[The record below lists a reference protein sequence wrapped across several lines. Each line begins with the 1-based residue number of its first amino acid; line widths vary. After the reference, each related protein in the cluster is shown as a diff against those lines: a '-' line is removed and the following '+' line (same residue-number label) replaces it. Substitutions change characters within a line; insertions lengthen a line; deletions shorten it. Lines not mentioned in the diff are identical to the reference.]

1 MEYLLLIYGNP
12 AEAPAEAQS
21 QEAMQRWF
29 TYTQELEASGAL
41 RGGNALQFPETAT
54 TVRVR
59 NDETL
64 LTDGPFAETKEILG
78 GYYLIDVD
86 GPRCRARLGGE
97 DAEHHVRV
105 GRGATG
111 RRLRL
116 TPSGALERAA
126 REDGPRVLATLVRHL
141 GGDLALAE
149 DALQD
154 AYAVALATWPRDGV
168 PEIPAAWLTTTA
180 RRRAIDRLRRT
191 RALDERLRTLEAL
204 AERDGSAVTHAHD
217 PTMDDDTSLTDDRLR
232 LLFACCHPSLA
243 LHARVA
249 LTVKSLGGLS
259 TAQTARAFLV
269 PEPTMAARLLRARR
283 KVAHAR
289 IPFRVPSDDLLD
301 ERMRGVL
308 AVVYLV
314 FTEGHTASDG
324 DALTRPDLCAEAIR
338 LGRLLCELMPDDAE
352 AHGLLALMLFTEA
365 RRAARTGPGGE
376 PIDLRDQDRRLWDR
390 DAIAEAT
397 GAAGALV
404 ATARAGA
411 VRAAGGDRAV
421 PRPRALVRGD
431 GLGMDRVPVRRA
443 AAAAADAG
451 RGREPRGRGVVRADA
466 GGGAGAAGRA
476 ARRARRCATTCRCSR
491 PARTCCAAP
500 ATWRPPTW
508 RTRRRSGERQRG
520 PAGGPGGP
528 AGSGG
533 GGGHVVSSAPPRA
546 RVEFCSVFEQ

>member
-1 MEYLLLIYGNP
+1 M
-12 AEAPAEAQS
+12 
-21 QEAMQRWF
+21 
-29 TYTQELEASGAL
+29 
-41 RGGNALQFPETAT
+41 
-54 TVRVR
+54 
-59 NDETL
+59 
-64 LTDGPFAETKEILG
+64 
-78 GYYLIDVD
+78 
-86 GPRCRARLGGE
+86 
-97 DAEHHVRV
+97 
-105 GRGATG
+105 
-111 RRLRL
+111 

-191 RALDERLRTLEAL
+191 RALDERLRTLEAR
-204 AERDGSAVTHAHD
+204 AERDGSAVTQAHD

-289 IPFRVPSDDLLD
+289 IPFRVPSDELLD

-324 DALTRPDLCAEAIR
+324 DALPRPDLCAEAIR
-338 LGRLLCELMPDDAE
+338 LGRLLASLMPDE
-352 AHGLLALMLFTEA
+352 PEVTGLLALMLLTES
-365 RRAARTGPGGE
+365 RRASRETPDGRLVLLA
-376 PIDLRDQDRRLWDR
+376 DQDRGRWDR
-390 DAIAEAT
+390 AMITE
-397 GAAGALV
+397 GQ
-404 ATARAGA
+404 
-411 VRAAGGDRAV
+411 
-421 PRPRALVRGD
+421 ALVRAC
-431 GLGMDRVPVRRA
+431 LRRNQPGPYQVQA
-443 AAAAADAG
+443 AIAA
-451 RGREPRGRGVVRADA
+451 
-466 GGGAGAAGRA
+466 
-476 ARRARRCATTCRCSR
+476 C
-491 PARTCCAAP
+491 
-500 ATWRPPTW
+500 TW
-508 RTRRRSGERQRG
+508 
-520 PAGGPGGP
+520 
-528 AGSGG
+528 
-533 GGGHVVSSAPPRA
+533 
-546 RVEFCSVFEQ
+546 

>member
-1 MEYLLLIYGNP
+1 
-12 AEAPAEAQS
+12 
-21 QEAMQRWF
+21 
-29 TYTQELEASGAL
+29 
-41 RGGNALQFPETAT
+41 
-54 TVRVR
+54 
-59 NDETL
+59 
-64 LTDGPFAETKEILG
+64 
-78 GYYLIDVD
+78 
-86 GPRCRARLGGE
+86 
-97 DAEHHVRV
+97 
-105 GRGATG
+105 
-111 RRLRL
+111 L

-168 PEIPAAWLTTTA
+168 PDVPAAWLTTTA

-204 AERDGSAVTHAHD
+204 AERDGSAVAQAHD

-243 LHARVA
+243 LPARVA

-283 KVAHAR
+283 KIAHAR
-289 IPFRVPSDDLLD
+289 VPFRVPSDDLLD

-352 AHGLLALMLFTEA
+352 AHGLLALMLFTDA

-397 GAAGALV
+397 GLLERSLRLREPGPYALQAGIALCHDRARSFAATDWGWIASLYGELQRLQPTPVVAVNRAVAVSFARTPEAGLALLDELRDERALRDYV
-404 ATARAGA
+404 PLLAARADLLRRAGDPNGA
-411 VRAAGGDRAV
+411 YTAAVEATERTANAAQRADLVDR
-421 PRPRALVRGD
+421 RA
-431 GLGMDRVPVRRA
+431 RA
-443 AAAAADAG
+443 AA
-451 RGREPRGRGVVRADA
+451 E
-466 GGGAGAAGRA
+466 
-476 ARRARRCATTCRCSR
+476 
-491 PARTCCAAP
+491 AAP
-500 ATWRPPTW
+500 
-508 RTRRRSGERQRG
+508 
-520 PAGGPGGP
+520 
-528 AGSGG
+528 
-533 GGGHVVSSAPPRA
+533 
-546 RVEFCSVFEQ
+546 